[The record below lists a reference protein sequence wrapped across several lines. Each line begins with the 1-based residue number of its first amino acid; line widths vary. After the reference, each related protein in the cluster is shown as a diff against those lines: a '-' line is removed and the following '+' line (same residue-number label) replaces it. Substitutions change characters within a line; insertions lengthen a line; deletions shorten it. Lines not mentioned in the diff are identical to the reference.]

1 MINELKQYF
10 DKTLILTADQSKIIN
25 PKTIYHL
32 YKEECLELNKTICEK
47 NYFMDK
53 LADYI
58 FEYMGN
64 TNEKLVLSVNAL
76 VYERYFYEIKE
87 MQNNKC
93 DDKSVKDDLLKDND
107 HTFTLQISTTDDK
120 GTRNKVLIFSTMGK
134 KHDMDKIKAYKAKKE
149 NVEVVHCCI
158 SLEAMKLLN
167 DFIQVNEDAYKEKVS
182 LLEEYQKEYDK

>member
-1 MINELKQYF
+1 MKNELKQYF
-10 DKTLILTADQSKIIN
+10 DNTLILTADQSKIIN

-32 YKEECLELNKTICEK
+32 YKEECLKLNKTILEK

-76 VYERYFYEIKE
+76 VYERYFYEIQE

-93 DDKSVKDDLLKDND
+93 DDELIKNDLLKDND
-107 HTFTLQISTTDDK
+107 HTYTLQTGTRDDK
-120 GTRNKVLIFSTMGK
+120 GLRNKVLIFSTMSK
-134 KHDMDKIKAYKAKKE
+134 KHDLDKINAYKANKD
-149 NVEVVHCCI
+149 NVEVVHNVI
-158 SLEAMKLLN
+158 SSKAMEIL
-167 DFIQVNEDAYKEKVS
+167 KEYIKVS
-182 LLEEYQKEYDK
+182 EDTIRDYEGLLAEEYENEE